1 MRKCGKFLLIAILAI
16 VLVAT
21 LAACNFGESSQSG
34 QQGGGVKPGGDP
46 VVEQAVPYDLELRA
60 LKGSSA
66 FAKAVASEFDI
77 SRDVEA
83 YIRLRQG
90 NALIPGEKITLSL
103 ENVVEEDRAKLG
115 GAFDGYITVEY
126 THQDKVLSGKFELH
140 LLADTA
146 DRVAVNID
154 IGDGARL
161 TGGDAKKTDVAG
173 VWSVSLPLNEQY
185 YYEDFV
191 GTYKLFAP
199 EGKALSHYT
208 YGNGQTFGTGGT
220 LTVTEGLTLTAVYS
234 SSYVKVK
241 FDLNANSAWWEGG
254 QVPADPEDADV
265 APNSTVPRP
274 ASQNYTANAYTLVGW
289 SLDPYG
295 GTLWNF
301 SSRLSAQTDARD
313 TITLYGVWTERS
325 AAVRFDLGGGTMV
338 STLPDSGLTD
348 YSTLTPAI
356 ADPSYNDSGLVR
368 ALTVRGVKFG
378 DKLDKYS
385 VTMALTKDGEE
396 VTFALV
402 DLPKLI
408 TKGEMYTCSGLFV
421 NEDRNEDWL
430 ANPVNAAN
438 VTVYTSWKLAGGDP
452 DKEYYLA
459 TYNYTLKADNTYA
472 ITARDREA
480 LVLYIPAA
488 HPDGKPVTEIAD
500 GAFSGM
506 SEVTKVD
513 FSDAV
518 NLTEIGSSAF
528 YACTALSEVVGDE
541 SLTKLAKVGSDAF
554 YGTAWMNG
562 KSSGEGDV
570 TIGNVLVRYMGEDTA
585 AIDLSG
591 TEYKYIAEYALS
603 GYKNVTTIALPST
616 IVRIDDNTLGIAS
629 LERVTAAAG
638 IEYIGR
644 KAFESSVMISGQSD
658 HIVIGNVFYLADN
671 AKAAADGGVV
681 TIPKD
686 VTVIAPGA
694 FAQCAAVKELKF
706 DGGEENITY
715 IGARAFNGS
724 GIEAADEDGFII
736 VNGILASYTGRAET
750 VVVPDEVRVV
760 APYAFGK
767 GVKNVVFRS
776 TSSLERIENNAFT
789 GASALETVA
798 AYKDSG
804 TFTAE
809 PYAFADGSGYDA
821 ATASVKVYLTTALYD
836 GMDTE
841 VGALAWLNANGRVE
855 ESVTEHVELNADVFV
870 HDYVASDEDG
880 TFDQYDFA
888 VAWGDTDIAEDLESA
903 VVPDGISVTRDGI
916 TVAEDYVITLDTVL
930 TGLRNAVIASGRPH
944 EASGTLELK
953 YGDNYTFELDYVIHA
968 AIDGSTLELDDTY
981 RRDGGRL
988 LMYNTQSAFNTLGSM
1003 TFGYKTLKV
1012 GGKTGPAG
1020 AADAGSVPLN
1030 SSAVSVIG
1038 YQPNVGEYSGD
1049 NALKIVYNYYGR
1061 EYTKTYDYVV
1071 RTPRVMGLQQVS
1083 AAVMPL
1089 GSSAADYNT
1098 DITFN
1103 VIYEDGRTVLR
1114 DLRSATVITV
1124 DGVNASALS
1133 TAEAGVHTAEIRYS
1147 ETGSIPKTGTIVYA
1161 VELVAID
1168 GLYTFSYNDADKTAT
1183 ITGVTSQRDFYV
1195 LPSVT
1200 VNPENDLTYQVVAI
1214 GDRAFAGSRLSKIY
1228 IPRGITVIGDGAFSG
1243 CANLT
1248 QVLGFEYNDDAAND
1262 SSLAFGDFRILSE
1275 QRVGEA
1281 SVAILGIEDYALSED
1296 VITIPHLGV
1305 YSGVISGFT
1314 EEVLGTFY
1322 DPDNTVV
1329 TADYTLNFTVD
1340 EAAVTAIADK
1350 LAGYDGIVRLP
1361 AVKAAEGDSLTVVD
1375 GFLAL
1380 YNALAI
1386 KGLDV
1391 ELFEDAPLGM
1401 DALYGR
1407 IEVEADAL
1415 AEVEYTA
1422 TGSVIFTGTLRANS
1436 GGIAYIPA
1444 TVTNGE
1450 SRVYTVTAIKT
1461 GTLGGVK
1468 DAEAIYLPSSVVA
1481 FEGGL
1486 DGVFG
1491 GVHSADI
1498 YMYTGSSLIR
1508 PHSSAAGTAKLPA
1521 GIEEIGNQA
1530 FMNCSL
1536 LDMDFYAALNLKTIG
1551 SEAFAGCTTLDK
1563 VCFGTG
1569 AQLTYI
1575 GYGAFMDSGVA
1586 EVDLGS
1592 TKVGE
1597 IEASAFDSCRSLGRL
1612 VLPAGTLKV
1621 IGARAFY
1628 GCTGLVDG
1636 TVKFVGS
1643 GSYITYIGE
1652 SAFYGCTFSPGIV
1665 RGHEAADCHEA
1676 DDAFYDKAGNA
1687 FEGI

>member
-90 NALIPGEKITLSL
+90 NALIRGEKITTLSL

-146 DRVAVNID
+146 DRVTVNID

-208 YGNGQTFGTGGT
+208 YGSGQTFGTGGT

-241 FDLNANSAWWEGG
+241 FDLNADPAWWEGG
-254 QVPADPEDADV
+254 QVPANPEDADV

-289 SLDPYG
+289 SLDQDG

-348 YSTLTPAI
+348 CSALTPAI

-438 VTVYTSWKLAGGDP
+438 VTVYTSWKLAGGDL
-452 DKEYYLA
+452 DDEYYLA

-480 LVLYIPAA
+480 LVLYIPAT

-513 FSDAV
+513 FSAAA

-528 YACTALSEVVGDE
+528 YACTALGEVVGDE

-562 KSSGEGDV
+562 KSSGTADI
-570 TIGNVLVRYMGEDTA
+570 TIGNVLVRYMGEDKEE
-585 AIDLSG
+585 IDLSD

-603 GYKNVTTIALPST
+603 GYKKVTTIALPST

-629 LERVTAAAG
+629 LEKVTAATG

-644 KAFESSVMISGQSD
+644 KAFESSVMISGQSG

-671 AKAAADGGVV
+671 AKAATDGGVV
-681 TIPKD
+681 TIPAG

-694 FAQCAAVKELKF
+694 FAQCTAVKELAF
-706 DGGEENITY
+706 EGGEDKIAHV
-715 IGARAFNGS
+715 GARAFNGS

-736 VNGILASYTGRAET
+736 VNGILARYTGRAET
-750 VVVPDEVRVV
+750 VVVPDEVTTVGS
-760 APYAFGK
+760 YAFGR
-767 GVKNVVFRS
+767 GVKNIVFRS
-776 TSSLERIENNAFT
+776 NSQLSAIEDNAFT
-789 GASALETVA
+789 NAADLEKIAIYKTGATVEGLGI
-798 AYKDSG
+798 SG
-804 TFTAE
+804 F
-809 PYAFADGSGYDA
+809 AFANANGSAAANDA
-821 ATASVKVYLTTALYD
+821 FVLILEGAAADSVAETAN
-836 GMDTE
+836 
-841 VGALAWLNANGRVE
+841 GAVAWLNGKGRVQKAGTSDAMINTAVFATEYVAPAGDTFGAVYLAQQWGVTDADVTAGKAVVANGF
-855 ESVTEHVELNADVFV
+855 T
-870 HDYVASDEDG
+870 
-880 TFDQYDFA
+880 
-888 VAWGDTDIAEDLESA
+888 
-903 VVPDGISVTRDGI
+903 VTRDGI
-916 TVAEDYVITLDTVL
+916 TFAEDYIIDRETVEKGLGAATLNGSVASAT
-930 TGLRNAVIASGRPH
+930 IALSYGGTSYNLQIKVYPAINSLDLDNTYPKRDDGKLQMYRSQSTFNMSGNMTYKL
-944 EASGTLELK
+944 AK
-953 YGDNYTFELDYVIHA
+953 YTI
-968 AIDGSTLELDDTY
+968 
-981 RRDGGRL
+981 
-988 LMYNTQSAFNTLGSM
+988 
-1003 TFGYKTLKV
+1003 
-1012 GGKTGPAG
+1012 GGKDFAG
-1020 AADAGSVPLN
+1020 EETGSVQLAN
-1030 SSAVSVIG
+1030 TAVTVTG
-1038 YQPNVGEYSGD
+1038 YSNNVGVYVGED
-1049 NALKIVYNYYGR
+1049 ALKIAYNYHGKV
-1061 EYTKTYDYVV
+1061 YTASFPYVV
-1071 RTPRVMGLQQVS
+1071 SNAKATEVVPAYTEVVVIPLGAS
-1083 AAVMPL
+1083 AA
-1089 GSSAADYNT
+1089 GYYT
-1098 DITFN
+1098 DIKMN
-1103 VIYEDGRTVLR
+1103 VKYQDGG
-1114 DLRSATVITV
+1114 SKGITMANV
-1124 DGVNASALS
+1124 TILSVTGPDGVKVEYPTSLPTSAVGDYTVEVQFRESGS
-1133 TAEAGVHTAEIRYS
+1133 TPV
-1147 ETGSIPKTGTIVYA
+1147 TGT
-1161 VELVAID
+1161 VEYKVALTHIE
-1168 GLYTFSYNDADKTAT
+1168 GIYTFAVNADGSGAT

-1195 LPSVT
+1195 LPEEAVIGEKTYPVT
-1200 VNPENDLTYQVVAI
+1200 AI
-1214 GDRAFAGSRLSKIY
+1214 GNGAFAGNRL
-1228 IPRGITVIGDGAFSG
+1228 ITAYLPTSVKTIGDNAFDG
-1243 CANLT
+1243 CVNLT
-1248 QVLGFEYNDDAAND
+1248 SVTQRG
-1262 SSLAFGDFRILSE
+1262 SSDEAVFP
-1275 QRVGEA
+1275 A
-1281 SVAILGIEDYALSED
+1281 SVTSIGNY
-1296 VITIPHLGV
+1296 
-1305 YSGVISGFT
+1305 
-1314 EEVLGTFY
+1314 
-1322 DPDNTVV
+1322 
-1329 TADYTLNFTVD
+1329 
-1340 EAAVTAIADK
+1340 
-1350 LAGYDGIVRLP
+1350 
-1361 AVKAAEGDSLTVVD
+1361 
-1375 GFLAL
+1375 
-1380 YNALAI
+1380 
-1386 KGLDV
+1386 
-1391 ELFEDAPLGM
+1391 
-1401 DALYGR
+1401 
-1407 IEVEADAL
+1407 
-1415 AEVEYTA
+1415 
-1422 TGSVIFTGTLRANS
+1422 
-1436 GGIAYIPA
+1436 
-1444 TVTNGE
+1444 
-1450 SRVYTVTAIKT
+1450 
-1461 GTLGGVK
+1461 
-1468 DAEAIYLPSSVVA
+1468 A
-1481 FEGGL
+1481 FEGCGKL
-1486 DGVFG
+1486 NVTFG
-1491 GVHSADI
+1491 E
-1498 YMYTGSSLIR
+1498 
-1508 PHSSAAGTAKLPA
+1508 AK
-1521 GIEEIGNQA
+1521 
-1530 FMNCSL
+1530 
-1536 LDMDFYAALNLKTIG
+1536 ALTTIG
-1551 SEAFAGCTTLDK
+1551 DN
-1563 VCFGTG
+1563 
-1569 AQLTYI
+1569 
-1575 GYGAFMDSGVA
+1575 
-1586 EVDLGS
+1586 
-1592 TKVGE
+1592 
-1597 IEASAFDSCRSLGRL
+1597 
-1612 VLPAGTLKV
+1612 
-1621 IGARAFY
+1621 AFY
-1628 GCTGLVDG
+1628 GCTSLQYVEFE
-1636 TVKFVGS
+1636 TGS
-1643 GSYITYIGE
+1643 ALSYIGKEAFMESGVSVVDLAGTQVTEIGYSAFE
-1652 SAFYGCTFSPGIV
+1652 GCASLGKLTLPETIEIININAFYGCTNLRDVFVSDNANITFIGGGAFYNCKFDPSVIKE
-1665 RGHEAADCHEA
+1665 HAAADA
-1676 DDAFYDKAGNA
+1676 DDPDAFLNCKP
-1687 FEGI
+1687 

>member
-90 NALIPGEKITLSL
+90 NALIRGEKITLSL

-199 EGKALSHYT
+199 EGKALSQYT
-208 YGNGQTFGTGGT
+208 YGSGQTFGTGGT

-234 SSYVKVK
+234 SSYVKVQ

-289 SLDPYG
+289 SLDRDG

-301 SSRLSAQTDARD
+301 SSRLSAQTDARG

-338 STLPDSGLTD
+338 STLPDSGLKD

-378 DKLDKYS
+378 DRLNQYRI
-385 VTMALTKDGEE
+385 TMALTKDGEE
-396 VTFALV
+396 VTFALE

-408 TKGEMYTCSGLFV
+408 TKGEMYSCDGLYA
-421 NEDRNEDWL
+421 NEERTENWL

-438 VTVYTSWKLAGGDP
+438 MTVYTSWQLVGGDP
-452 DKEYYLA
+452 DANYYLT

-480 LVLYIPAA
+480 LVLYIPAEI
-488 HPDGKPVTEIAD
+488 DGIPVTEIAD

-541 SLTKLAKVGSDAF
+541 NLTKLAKVGSDAF

-585 AIDLSG
+585 TIDLSG
-591 TEYKYIAEYALS
+591 TQYKYIAEYALS
-603 GYKNVTTIALPST
+603 GYKNVTTIVLPNT

-629 LERVTAAAG
+629 LEKVTAATG

-681 TIPKD
+681 TIPAG

-694 FAQCAAVKELKF
+694 FAQCTAVKELAF
-706 DGGEENITY
+706 AGGEENITY

-736 VNGILASYTGRAET
+736 VNGILARYTGSAET
-750 VVVPDEVRVV
+750 VVVPDEVTTVGS
-760 APYAFGK
+760 YAFGR
-767 GVKNVVFRS
+767 GVKNIVFRS
-776 TSSLERIENNAFT
+776 NSQLSAIEDNAFT
-789 GASALETVA
+789 NAADLEKIAV
-798 AYKDSG
+798 YKTDATLEGLGISG
-804 TFTAE
+804 L
-809 PYAFADGSGYDA
+809 AFANANGSA
-821 ATASVKVYLTTALYD
+821 AANDTFVLILEGAAADSVAETAN
-836 GMDTE
+836 
-841 VGALAWLNANGRVE
+841 GAVAWLNDEGRVQKAGTSDAMINTAVFATEYVAPEGDEFGAIYLAQQWGVTGDDVTAGKTVVANGF
-855 ESVTEHVELNADVFV
+855 T
-870 HDYVASDEDG
+870 
-880 TFDQYDFA
+880 
-888 VAWGDTDIAEDLESA
+888 
-903 VVPDGISVTRDGI
+903 VTRDGI
-916 TVAEDYVITLDTVL
+916 KFEEDYVIDKETVEK
-930 TGLRNAVIASGRPH
+930 GL
-944 EASGTLELK
+944 
-953 YGDNYTFELDYVIHA
+953 
-968 AIDGSTLELDDTY
+968 
-981 RRDGGRL
+981 
-988 LMYNTQSAFNTLGSM
+988 
-1003 TFGYKTLKV
+1003 
-1012 GGKTGPAG
+1012 G
-1020 AADAGSVPLN
+1020 AATLNGSVASATIALSYGGTSYNLQIKVYPAIN
-1030 SSAVSVIG
+1030 SFALDGTYPKCEDGETLQMYRSQSTFNMSGNMTYTLAGYTIGERTFDGANDGKVALADPAVTVTG
-1038 YQPNVGEYSGD
+1038 YSNNVGEYVGED
-1049 NALKIVYNYYGR
+1049 ALKIAYNYHGTV
-1061 EYTKTYDYVV
+1061 YTASFDYVV
-1071 RTPRVMGLQQVS
+1071 SNAKATEVVPAYPEVVVIPLGAS
-1083 AAVMPL
+1083 AA
-1089 GSSAADYNT
+1089 SYYT
-1098 DITFN
+1098 DIKMN
-1103 VIYEDGRTVLR
+1103 VNYQ
-1114 DLRSATVITV
+1114 
-1124 DGVNASALS
+1124 DGVSKGITMANVTILSVTGPDGVEVEYPTSLPTSAVGDYTVKVQFSESGS
-1133 TAEAGVHTAEIRYS
+1133 TPV
-1147 ETGSIPKTGTIVYA
+1147 TGEVQYKVDRIP
-1161 VELVAID
+1161 ID

-1183 ITGVTSQRDFYV
+1183 ITGVASQRDFYV

-1214 GDRAFAGSRLSKIY
+1214 GDRAFAGNRL
-1228 IPRGITVIGDGAFSG
+1228 ITAYLPTSVTTIGDNAFDG
-1243 CANLT
+1243 CVNLT
-1248 QVLGFEYNDDAAND
+1248 SVTQVGSSDDAVFPA
-1262 SSLAFGDFRILSE
+1262 SVTSIGKFAFEGCGKLNMTF
-1275 QRVGEA
+1275 GEA
-1281 SVAILGIEDYALSED
+1281 KALT
-1296 VITIPHLGV
+1296 TIGDNAFE
-1305 YSGVISGFT
+1305 GCIS
-1314 EEVLGTFY
+1314 LQH
-1322 DPDNTVV
+1322 
-1329 TADYTLNFTVD
+1329 
-1340 EAAVTAIADK
+1340 
-1350 LAGYDGIVRLP
+1350 
-1361 AVKAAEGDSLTVVD
+1361 
-1375 GFLAL
+1375 
-1380 YNALAI
+1380 
-1386 KGLDV
+1386 V
-1391 ELFEDAPLGM
+1391 EF
-1401 DALYGR
+1401 
-1407 IEVEADAL
+1407 
-1415 AEVEYTA
+1415 A
-1422 TGSVIFTGTLRANS
+1422 TGSALYYIGKEAFMES
-1436 GGIAYIPA
+1436 G
-1444 TVTNGE
+1444 V
-1450 SRVYTVTAIKT
+1450 
-1461 GTLGGVK
+1461 
-1468 DAEAIYLPSSVVA
+1468 SVVDLAGTQVTEIGFSA
-1481 FEGGL
+1481 FEGC
-1486 DGVFG
+1486 
-1491 GVHSADI
+1491 A
-1498 YMYTGSSLIR
+1498 SL
-1508 PHSSAAGTAKLPA
+1508 AKLTLPET
-1521 GIEEIGNQA
+1521 IEIINI
-1530 FMNCSL
+1530 N
-1536 LDMDFYAALNLKTIG
+1536 
-1551 SEAFAGCTTLDK
+1551 
-1563 VCFGTG
+1563 
-1569 AQLTYI
+1569 
-1575 GYGAFMDSGVA
+1575 
-1586 EVDLGS
+1586 
-1592 TKVGE
+1592 
-1597 IEASAFDSCRSLGRL
+1597 
-1612 VLPAGTLKV
+1612 
-1621 IGARAFY
+1621 AFY
-1628 GCTGLVDG
+1628 GCTNLSAVSVNG
-1636 TVKFVGS
+1636 TANN
-1643 GSYITYIGE
+1643 ITFIG
-1652 SAFYGCTFSPGIV
+1652 
-1665 RGHEAADCHEA
+1665 
-1676 DDAFYDKAGNA
+1676 GNA
-1687 FEGI
+1687 FYNCKFDPSVITDHAADGAIIESDAFLNCKP

>member
-34 QQGGGVKPGGDP
+34 QQGGGVNPGGDP

-83 YIRLRQG
+83 YIRLKQG
-90 NALIPGEKITLSL
+90 NALIRGEKITLSL
-103 ENVVEEDRAKLG
+103 ENVVDEDRAKLG

-208 YGNGQTFGTGGT
+208 YGSGQTFGTGGT

-241 FDLNANSAWWEGG
+241 FDLNADSAWWAGG
-254 QVPADPEDADV
+254 QVPADPETAQV

-289 SLDPYG
+289 SLDPNG

-301 SSRLSAQTDARD
+301 SSRLSAQTDERD

-348 YSTLTPAI
+348 CSTLTPAI

-452 DKEYYLA
+452 DAEYYLT

-472 ITARDREA
+472 ITAQDREA

-513 FSDAV
+513 FSAAV

-528 YACTALSEVVGDE
+528 YACTALGEVVGDE
-541 SLTKLAKVGSDAF
+541 NLTKLAKVGSDAF

-570 TIGNVLVRYMGEDTA
+570 TIGNVLVRYMGEDTKE
-585 AIDLSG
+585 IDLSG

-603 GYKNVTTIALPST
+603 GYKNVTTIALPDT

-629 LERVTAAAG
+629 LEKVTAATG

-644 KAFESSVMISGQSD
+644 KAFESSVMISGQNG

-671 AKAAADGGVV
+671 AKAAEADGVV
-681 TIPKD
+681 TIPAN

-706 DGGEENITY
+706 EDGEGEIAY
-715 IGARAFNGS
+715 VGARAFNGS

-736 VNGILASYTGRAET
+736 VNGILARYTGSAET
-750 VVVPDEVRVV
+750 VVVPDEVTTVGS
-760 APYAFGK
+760 YAFGR
-767 GVKNVVFRS
+767 GVKNIVFRS
-776 TSSLERIENNAFT
+776 NSQLSAIEDNAFT
-789 GASALETVA
+789 NAADLEKIAIYKTGATVGSL
-798 AYKDSG
+798 DISG
-804 TFTAE
+804 F
-809 PYAFADGSGYDA
+809 AFANANGSAAANDA
-821 ATASVKVYLTTALYD
+821 FVLILEDTAFGDVATN
-836 GMDTE
+836 
-841 VGALAWLNANGRVE
+841 GAVAWLNDKGRVQQAGESEVSINTAVFTTEYVAPAGDEFDAVYLAQQWGVTDADVTAVVANGF
-855 ESVTEHVELNADVFV
+855 T
-870 HDYVASDEDG
+870 
-880 TFDQYDFA
+880 
-888 VAWGDTDIAEDLESA
+888 
-903 VVPDGISVTRDGI
+903 VTRNDI
-916 TVAEDYVITLDTVL
+916 TFAEDYVIAMTTVE
-930 TGLRNAVIASGRPH
+930 TGLNAATIDGGVASATIALS
-944 EASGTLELK
+944 
-953 YGDNYTFELDYVIHA
+953 YGDTSYNLPIKVYP
-968 AIDGSTLELDDTY
+968 AINSFALDDTY
-981 RRDGGRL
+981 PKREDGKLQMYRSQSTFNMSGNLTYTRAGYTIGGR
-988 LMYNTQSAFNTLGSM
+988 
-1003 TFGYKTLKV
+1003 TFD
-1012 GGKTGPAG
+1012 G
-1020 AADAGSVPLN
+1020 ADNGSVNLAN
-1030 SSAVSVIG
+1030 EAVTVTG
-1038 YQPNVGEYSGD
+1038 YRNNVGEHVGED
-1049 NALKIVYNYYGR
+1049 ALKIAYNYYGTV
-1061 EYTKTYDYVV
+1061 YTASFDYVV
-1071 RTPRVMGLQQVS
+1071 SNAKATEVVPAYTEVVVIPLGAS
-1083 AAVMPL
+1083 AA
-1089 GSSAADYNT
+1089 GYYAD
-1098 DITFN
+1098 IKMN
-1103 VIYEDGRTVLR
+1103 VKYQ
-1114 DLRSATVITV
+1114 
-1124 DGVNASALS
+1124 DGVSKGITMANVTILSVKGPGPDGVEVEYPTSLPTSAPGDYTVKVQFRESGS
-1133 TAEAGVHTAEIRYS
+1133 TPV
-1147 ETGSIPKTGTIVYA
+1147 TGEVQYKVARIP
-1161 VELVAID
+1161 ID

-1200 VNPENDLTYQVVAI
+1200 VNPENDDITYQVVAI
-1214 GDRAFAGSRLSKIY
+1214 GNGAFAGNRL
-1228 IPRGITVIGDGAFSG
+1228 ITAYLPTS
-1243 CANLT
+1243 
-1248 QVLGFEYNDDAAND
+1248 
-1262 SSLAFGDFRILSE
+1262 
-1275 QRVGEA
+1275 
-1281 SVAILGIEDYALSED
+1281 
-1296 VITIPHLGV
+1296 VITIG
-1305 YSGVISGFT
+1305 
-1314 EEVLGTFY
+1314 
-1322 DPDNTVV
+1322 DNAFDGCVNLTSV
-1329 TADYTLNFTVD
+1329 TQVGSSD
-1340 EAAVTAIADK
+1340 EAVFPASVTSIGK
-1350 LAGYDGIVRLP
+1350 
-1361 AVKAAEGDSLTVVD
+1361 
-1375 GFLAL
+1375 F
-1380 YNALAI
+1380 
-1386 KGLDV
+1386 
-1391 ELFEDAPLGM
+1391 
-1401 DALYGR
+1401 
-1407 IEVEADAL
+1407 
-1415 AEVEYTA
+1415 
-1422 TGSVIFTGTLRANS
+1422 
-1436 GGIAYIPA
+1436 
-1444 TVTNGE
+1444 
-1450 SRVYTVTAIKT
+1450 
-1461 GTLGGVK
+1461 
-1468 DAEAIYLPSSVVA
+1468 A
-1481 FEGGL
+1481 FEGCGKL
-1486 DGVFG
+1486 NMTFG
-1491 GVHSADI
+1491 
-1498 YMYTGSSLIR
+1498 
-1508 PHSSAAGTAKLPA
+1508 AAK
-1521 GIEEIGNQA
+1521 
-1530 FMNCSL
+1530 
-1536 LDMDFYAALNLKTIG
+1536 ALTTIG
-1551 SEAFAGCTTLDK
+1551 DN
-1563 VCFGTG
+1563 
-1569 AQLTYI
+1569 
-1575 GYGAFMDSGVA
+1575 
-1586 EVDLGS
+1586 
-1592 TKVGE
+1592 
-1597 IEASAFDSCRSLGRL
+1597 
-1612 VLPAGTLKV
+1612 
-1621 IGARAFY
+1621 AFY
-1628 GCTGLVDG
+1628 GCTSLQQV
-1636 TVKFVGS
+1636 VFAQGS
-1643 GSYITYIGE
+1643 ALSYIGKEAFMESGVSVVDLAGTKVTEIGYSAFE
-1652 SAFYGCTFSPGIV
+1652 GCMSLVELALPETIEEININAFYGCTSLSDVFVSGTANNITFIGSHAFYNCKFNPSVIED
-1665 RGHEAADCHEA
+1665 RAAAEGA
-1676 DDAFYDKAGNA
+1676 TIESDAFLNCKA
-1687 FEGI
+1687 

>member
-90 NALIPGEKITLSL
+90 NALIRGEKITLTVN
-103 ENVVEEDRAKLG
+103 NVIEEDRAKLG

-208 YGNGQTFGTGGT
+208 YGSGQTFGTGGS

-241 FDLNANSAWWEGG
+241 FNLNADPAWWEGG

-289 SLDPYG
+289 SLDSNG

-301 SSRLSAQTDARD
+301 SSRLSAQTDERD

-325 AAVRFDLGGGTMV
+325 AAVRFDLGGGAMV

-348 YSTLTPAI
+348 CSTLTPAI

-396 VTFALV
+396 VTFALA

-438 VTVYTSWKLAGGDP
+438 VTVYTSWQLAGGDP
-452 DKEYYLA
+452 DDEYYLA

-480 LVLYIPAA
+480 LVLYIPAEI
-488 HPDGKPVTEIAD
+488 DGIPVTEIAD
-500 GAFSGM
+500 GAFSGL

-541 SLTKLAKVGSDAF
+541 NLTKLAKVGSDAF

-585 AIDLSG
+585 TIDLSG
-591 TEYKYIAEYALS
+591 TKYKYIAEYALS
-603 GYKNVTTIALPST
+603 GYKNVTTIMLPST

-629 LERVTAAAG
+629 LKEVKTVETAAAN

-644 KAFESSVMISGQSD
+644 KAFESSVMISGQSG

-671 AKAAADGGVV
+671 ATAAANGGVV
-681 TIPKD
+681 TISEG

-706 DGGEENITY
+706 EGVEENITY

-760 APYAFGK
+760 APYAFGR
-767 GVKNVVFRS
+767 GVKNIVFRS
-776 TSSLERIENNAFT
+776 NSQLIAIEDNAFT
-789 GASALETVA
+789 NAADLEKIAIYKTGATVGSL
-798 AYKDSG
+798 DISG
-804 TFTAE
+804 F
-809 PYAFADGSGYDA
+809 AFANANGSAAANDA
-821 ATASVKVYLTTALYD
+821 FVLILEDTAFGDVATN
-836 GMDTE
+836 
-841 VGALAWLNANGRVE
+841 GAVAWLNDKGRVQQAGESEVSINTAVFTTEYVAPAGDEFDAVYLAQQWGVTDADVTAVVANGF
-855 ESVTEHVELNADVFV
+855 T
-870 HDYVASDEDG
+870 
-880 TFDQYDFA
+880 
-888 VAWGDTDIAEDLESA
+888 
-903 VVPDGISVTRDGI
+903 VTRNDI
-916 TVAEDYVITLDTVL
+916 TFAEDYVIAMTTVE
-930 TGLRNAVIASGRPH
+930 TGLNAATIDGGVASATIALS
-944 EASGTLELK
+944 
-953 YGDNYTFELDYVIHA
+953 YGDTSYNLPIKVYP
-968 AIDGSTLELDDTY
+968 AINSFALDDTY
-981 RRDGGRL
+981 PKREDGKLQMYRSQSTFNMSGNLTYTRAGYTIGGR
-988 LMYNTQSAFNTLGSM
+988 
-1003 TFGYKTLKV
+1003 TFD
-1012 GGKTGPAG
+1012 G
-1020 AADAGSVPLN
+1020 ADNGSVNLAN
-1030 SSAVSVIG
+1030 EAVTVTG
-1038 YQPNVGEYSGD
+1038 YRNNVGEHVGED
-1049 NALKIVYNYYGR
+1049 ALKIAYNYYGTV
-1061 EYTKTYDYVV
+1061 YTASFDYVV
-1071 RTPRVMGLQQVS
+1071 SNAKATEVVPAYTEVVVIPLGAS
-1083 AAVMPL
+1083 AA
-1089 GSSAADYNT
+1089 GYYT
-1098 DITFN
+1098 DIKMKVNYQDGGSKGITMAN
-1103 VIYEDGRTVLR
+1103 VTIVSVTGP
-1114 DLRSATVITV
+1114 
-1124 DGVNASALS
+1124 DGVEVEYPTSLPTSAEGEYIVKVQFRESGS
-1133 TAEAGVHTAEIRYS
+1133 TPV
-1147 ETGSIPKTGTIVYA
+1147 TGTVKYQVDRIP
-1161 VELVAID
+1161 ID

-1183 ITGVTSQRDFYV
+1183 ITGVASQRDFYV

-1214 GDRAFAGSRLSKIY
+1214 GDRAFAGNRL
-1228 IPRGITVIGDGAFSG
+1228 ITAYLPTSVTTIGDNAFDG
-1243 CANLT
+1243 CVNLT
-1248 QVLGFEYNDDAAND
+1248 SVTQVGSSDDAV
-1262 SSLAFGDFRILSE
+1262 FP
-1275 QRVGEA
+1275 A
-1281 SVAILGIEDYALSED
+1281 SVTSIGK
-1296 VITIPHLGV
+1296 
-1305 YSGVISGFT
+1305 F
-1314 EEVLGTFY
+1314 
-1322 DPDNTVV
+1322 
-1329 TADYTLNFTVD
+1329 
-1340 EAAVTAIADK
+1340 
-1350 LAGYDGIVRLP
+1350 
-1361 AVKAAEGDSLTVVD
+1361 
-1375 GFLAL
+1375 
-1380 YNALAI
+1380 
-1386 KGLDV
+1386 
-1391 ELFEDAPLGM
+1391 
-1401 DALYGR
+1401 
-1407 IEVEADAL
+1407 
-1415 AEVEYTA
+1415 
-1422 TGSVIFTGTLRANS
+1422 
-1436 GGIAYIPA
+1436 
-1444 TVTNGE
+1444 
-1450 SRVYTVTAIKT
+1450 
-1461 GTLGGVK
+1461 
-1468 DAEAIYLPSSVVA
+1468 A
-1481 FEGGL
+1481 FEGCGKL
-1486 DGVFG
+1486 NMTFG
-1491 GVHSADI
+1491 E
-1498 YMYTGSSLIR
+1498 
-1508 PHSSAAGTAKLPA
+1508 AK
-1521 GIEEIGNQA
+1521 
-1530 FMNCSL
+1530 
-1536 LDMDFYAALNLKTIG
+1536 ALTTIG
-1551 SEAFAGCTTLDK
+1551 DN
-1563 VCFGTG
+1563 
-1569 AQLTYI
+1569 
-1575 GYGAFMDSGVA
+1575 
-1586 EVDLGS
+1586 
-1592 TKVGE
+1592 
-1597 IEASAFDSCRSLGRL
+1597 
-1612 VLPAGTLKV
+1612 
-1621 IGARAFY
+1621 AFY
-1628 GCTGLVDG
+1628 GCTSLQQV
-1636 TVKFVGS
+1636 VFEQGS
-1643 GSYITYIGE
+1643 ALGYIGKE
-1652 SAFYGCTFSPGIV
+1652 AFMKSGVSVVDLAGTKVTEIGYSAFEGCASLAELTLPETIEEINVNAFYGCTNLSAVSVNGTANNITFIGSHAFYNCKFNPSVIED
-1665 RGHEAADCHEA
+1665 RAAAEGA
-1676 DDAFYDKAGNA
+1676 TIESDAFLNCKA
-1687 FEGI
+1687 

>member
-83 YIRLRQG
+83 YIRLKQG
-90 NALIPGEKITLSL
+90 NALIRGEKITLTVN
-103 ENVVEEDRAKLG
+103 NVIEEDRAKLG

-208 YGNGQTFGTGGT
+208 YGSGQTFGTGGT

-241 FDLNANSAWWEGG
+241 FDLNADPAWWEGG
-254 QVPADPEDADV
+254 QVPAAPEDADV

-289 SLDPYG
+289 SLDPDG

-396 VTFALV
+396 VTFALE

-452 DKEYYLA
+452 DDDYYLT

-472 ITARDREA
+472 ITARDRAA

-500 GAFSGM
+500 GAFSGL

-528 YACTALSEVVGDE
+528 YACTALGEVVGDE
-541 SLTKLAKVGSDAF
+541 NLTKLAKVGSDAF

-570 TIGNVLVRYMGEDTA
+570 TIGNVLVRYMGEDTEK
-585 AIDLSG
+585 IDLSG

-603 GYKNVTTIALPST
+603 GYKNVTTIALPNT

-629 LERVTAAAG
+629 LKIVETEAAD

-644 KAFESSVMISGQSD
+644 KAFESSVMISGQNG

-671 AKAAADGGVV
+671 AKAAEADGVV
-681 TIPKD
+681 TIPAG

-694 FAQCAAVKELKF
+694 FAQCTAAKELKF
-706 DGGEENITY
+706 AGGEDKITY
-715 IGARAFNGS
+715 VGARAFNGS

-760 APYAFGK
+760 APYAFGR
-767 GVKNVVFRS
+767 GVKNIVFRS
-776 TSSLERIENNAFT
+776 NSQLIAIEDNAFT
-789 GASALETVA
+789 NAADLEKIAIYKTGATVGSL
-798 AYKDSG
+798 DISG
-804 TFTAE
+804 F
-809 PYAFADGSGYDA
+809 AFANANGSAAANDA
-821 ATASVKVYLTTALYD
+821 FVLILEDTAFGDVATN
-836 GMDTE
+836 
-841 VGALAWLNANGRVE
+841 GAVAWLNDKGRVQQAGESEVSINTAVFTTEYVAPAGDEFDAVYLAQQWGVTDADVTAVVANGF
-855 ESVTEHVELNADVFV
+855 T
-870 HDYVASDEDG
+870 
-880 TFDQYDFA
+880 
-888 VAWGDTDIAEDLESA
+888 
-903 VVPDGISVTRDGI
+903 VTRNDI
-916 TVAEDYVITLDTVL
+916 TFAEDYVIAMTTVE
-930 TGLRNAVIASGRPH
+930 TGLNAATIDGGVASATIALS
-944 EASGTLELK
+944 
-953 YGDNYTFELDYVIHA
+953 YGDTSYNLPIKVYP
-968 AIDGSTLELDDTY
+968 AINSFALDDTY
-981 RRDGGRL
+981 PKREDGKLQMYRSQSTFNMSGNLTYTRAGYTIGGR
-988 LMYNTQSAFNTLGSM
+988 
-1003 TFGYKTLKV
+1003 TFD
-1012 GGKTGPAG
+1012 G
-1020 AADAGSVPLN
+1020 ADNGSVNLAN
-1030 SSAVSVIG
+1030 EAVTVTG
-1038 YQPNVGEYSGD
+1038 YRNNVGEHVGED
-1049 NALKIVYNYYGR
+1049 ALKIAYNYYGTV
-1061 EYTKTYDYVV
+1061 YTASFDYVV
-1071 RTPRVMGLQQVS
+1071 SNAKATEVVPAYTEVVVIPLGAS
-1083 AAVMPL
+1083 AA
-1089 GSSAADYNT
+1089 GYYT
-1098 DITFN
+1098 DIKMKVNYQDGGSKGITMAN
-1103 VIYEDGRTVLR
+1103 VTIVSVTGP
-1114 DLRSATVITV
+1114 
-1124 DGVNASALS
+1124 DGVEVEYPTSLPTSAVGDYTVEVQFRESGS
-1133 TAEAGVHTAEIRYS
+1133 TPV
-1147 ETGSIPKTGTIVYA
+1147 TGTVKYQVDRIP
-1161 VELVAID
+1161 ID

-1183 ITGVTSQRDFYV
+1183 ITGVASQRDFYV

-1214 GDRAFAGSRLSKIY
+1214 GDRAFAGNRL
-1228 IPRGITVIGDGAFSG
+1228 ITAYLPTSVTTIGDNAFDG
-1243 CANLT
+1243 CVNLT
-1248 QVLGFEYNDDAAND
+1248 SVTQVGSSDDAVFPA
-1262 SSLAFGDFRILSE
+1262 SVTSIGKFAFEGCGKLNMTF
-1275 QRVGEA
+1275 GEA
-1281 SVAILGIEDYALSED
+1281 KALT
-1296 VITIPHLGV
+1296 TIGDNAFE
-1305 YSGVISGFT
+1305 GCIS
-1314 EEVLGTFY
+1314 LQH
-1322 DPDNTVV
+1322 
-1329 TADYTLNFTVD
+1329 
-1340 EAAVTAIADK
+1340 
-1350 LAGYDGIVRLP
+1350 
-1361 AVKAAEGDSLTVVD
+1361 
-1375 GFLAL
+1375 
-1380 YNALAI
+1380 
-1386 KGLDV
+1386 V
-1391 ELFEDAPLGM
+1391 EF
-1401 DALYGR
+1401 
-1407 IEVEADAL
+1407 
-1415 AEVEYTA
+1415 A
-1422 TGSVIFTGTLRANS
+1422 TGSALYYIGKEAFMES
-1436 GGIAYIPA
+1436 G
-1444 TVTNGE
+1444 V
-1450 SRVYTVTAIKT
+1450 
-1461 GTLGGVK
+1461 
-1468 DAEAIYLPSSVVA
+1468 SVVDLAGTQVTEIGFSA
-1481 FEGGL
+1481 FEGC
-1486 DGVFG
+1486 
-1491 GVHSADI
+1491 A
-1498 YMYTGSSLIR
+1498 SL
-1508 PHSSAAGTAKLPA
+1508 AKLTLPET
-1521 GIEEIGNQA
+1521 IEIINI
-1530 FMNCSL
+1530 N
-1536 LDMDFYAALNLKTIG
+1536 
-1551 SEAFAGCTTLDK
+1551 
-1563 VCFGTG
+1563 
-1569 AQLTYI
+1569 
-1575 GYGAFMDSGVA
+1575 
-1586 EVDLGS
+1586 
-1592 TKVGE
+1592 
-1597 IEASAFDSCRSLGRL
+1597 
-1612 VLPAGTLKV
+1612 
-1621 IGARAFY
+1621 AFY
-1628 GCTGLVDG
+1628 GCTNLSAVSVNG
-1636 TVKFVGS
+1636 TANNITFIGS
-1643 GSYITYIGE
+1643 H
-1652 SAFYGCTFSPGIV
+1652 AFYNCKFNPSVIED
-1665 RGHEAADCHEA
+1665 RAAAEGA
-1676 DDAFYDKAGNA
+1676 TIESDAFLNCKA
-1687 FEGI
+1687 

>member
-66 FAKAVASEFDI
+66 FAKAVASEFDV

-83 YIRLRQG
+83 YIRLKQG
-90 NALIPGEKITLSL
+90 NALIRGEKITLSL

-208 YGNGQTFGTGGT
+208 YGSGQTFGTGGT

-234 SSYVKVK
+234 SSYVKVQ
-241 FDLNANSAWWEGG
+241 FDLNADPAWWEGG
-254 QVPADPEDADV
+254 QVPANPEDADV

-289 SLDPYG
+289 SLDRNG

-301 SSRLSAQTDARD
+301 SSRLSAQTDARG

-325 AAVRFDLGGGTMV
+325 AAVRFDLGGGAMV

-348 YSTLTPAI
+348 CSTLTPAI

-396 VTFALV
+396 VTFALL

-408 TKGEMYTCSGLFV
+408 TKGEMYTCSGLFA

-452 DKEYYLA
+452 DDDYYLT

-472 ITARDREA
+472 ITARDRAA

-500 GAFSGM
+500 GAFSGL

-528 YACTALSEVVGDE
+528 YACTALGEVVGDE

-570 TIGNVLVRYMGEDTA
+570 TIGNVLVRYMGEDTEK
-585 AIDLSG
+585 IDLSG

-603 GYKNVTTIALPST
+603 GYKNVKTIVLPST

-629 LERVTAAAG
+629 LEKVETAAAG

-644 KAFESSVMISGQSD
+644 KAFESSVMISGQSG

-681 TIPKD
+681 TIPAG

-694 FAQCAAVKELKF
+694 FAQCTAAKELKF
-706 DGGEENITY
+706 EGGEKNITY

-736 VNGILASYTGRAET
+736 VNGILARYTGSAET
-750 VVVPDEVRVV
+750 VVVPDEVTTVGS
-760 APYAFGK
+760 YAFGR
-767 GVKNVVFRS
+767 GVKNIVFRS
-776 TSSLERIENNAFT
+776 NSQLSAIEDNAFT
-789 GASALETVA
+789 NAADLEKIAIYKTGATVGSL
-798 AYKDSG
+798 DISG
-804 TFTAE
+804 F
-809 PYAFADGSGYDA
+809 AFANANGSAAANDA
-821 ATASVKVYLTTALYD
+821 FVLILEDTAFGDVATN
-836 GMDTE
+836 
-841 VGALAWLNANGRVE
+841 GAVAWLNDKGRVQQAGESEVSINTAVFTTEYVAPAGDEFDAVYLAQQWGVTDADVTAVVANGF
-855 ESVTEHVELNADVFV
+855 T
-870 HDYVASDEDG
+870 
-880 TFDQYDFA
+880 
-888 VAWGDTDIAEDLESA
+888 
-903 VVPDGISVTRDGI
+903 VTRNDI
-916 TVAEDYVITLDTVL
+916 TFAEDYVIAMTTVE
-930 TGLRNAVIASGRPH
+930 TGLNAATIDGGVASATIALS
-944 EASGTLELK
+944 
-953 YGDNYTFELDYVIHA
+953 YGDTSYNLPIKVYP
-968 AIDGSTLELDDTY
+968 AINSFALDDTY
-981 RRDGGRL
+981 PKREDGKLQMYRSQSTFNMSGNLTYTRAGYTIGGR
-988 LMYNTQSAFNTLGSM
+988 
-1003 TFGYKTLKV
+1003 TFD
-1012 GGKTGPAG
+1012 G
-1020 AADAGSVPLN
+1020 ADNGSVNLAN
-1030 SSAVSVIG
+1030 EAVTVTG
-1038 YQPNVGEYSGD
+1038 YRNNVGEHVGED
-1049 NALKIVYNYYGR
+1049 ALKIAYNYYGTV
-1061 EYTKTYDYVV
+1061 YTASFDYVV
-1071 RTPRVMGLQQVS
+1071 SNAKATEVVPAYTKVV
-1083 AAVMPL
+1083 VIPL
-1089 GSSAADYNT
+1089 GASASGYYT
-1098 DITFN
+1098 DIKMN
-1103 VIYEDGRTVLR
+1103 VKYQDGG
-1114 DLRSATVITV
+1114 SKGITMANV
-1124 DGVNASALS
+1124 TILSVTGPDGVKVEYPTSLPTSVEGEYTVEVQFRESGS
-1133 TAEAGVHTAEIRYS
+1133 TPV
-1147 ETGSIPKTGTIVYA
+1147 TGTVQYKVDRIP
-1161 VELVAID
+1161 ID

-1183 ITGVTSQRDFYV
+1183 ITGVASQRDFYV

-1214 GDRAFAGSRLSKIY
+1214 GDRAFAGNRL
-1228 IPRGITVIGDGAFSG
+1228 ITAYLPTSVTTIGDNAFDG
-1243 CANLT
+1243 CVNLT
-1248 QVLGFEYNDDAAND
+1248 SVTQVGSSDDAVFPA
-1262 SSLAFGDFRILSE
+1262 SVTSIGKFAFEGCGKLNMTF
-1275 QRVGEA
+1275 GEA
-1281 SVAILGIEDYALSED
+1281 KALT
-1296 VITIPHLGV
+1296 TIGDNAFE
-1305 YSGVISGFT
+1305 GCIS
-1314 EEVLGTFY
+1314 LQH
-1322 DPDNTVV
+1322 
-1329 TADYTLNFTVD
+1329 
-1340 EAAVTAIADK
+1340 
-1350 LAGYDGIVRLP
+1350 
-1361 AVKAAEGDSLTVVD
+1361 
-1375 GFLAL
+1375 
-1380 YNALAI
+1380 
-1386 KGLDV
+1386 V
-1391 ELFEDAPLGM
+1391 EF
-1401 DALYGR
+1401 
-1407 IEVEADAL
+1407 
-1415 AEVEYTA
+1415 A
-1422 TGSVIFTGTLRANS
+1422 TGSALYYIGKEAFMES
-1436 GGIAYIPA
+1436 G
-1444 TVTNGE
+1444 V
-1450 SRVYTVTAIKT
+1450 
-1461 GTLGGVK
+1461 
-1468 DAEAIYLPSSVVA
+1468 SVVDLAGTQVTEIGFSA
-1481 FEGGL
+1481 FEGC
-1486 DGVFG
+1486 
-1491 GVHSADI
+1491 A
-1498 YMYTGSSLIR
+1498 SL
-1508 PHSSAAGTAKLPA
+1508 AKLTLPET
-1521 GIEEIGNQA
+1521 IEIINI
-1530 FMNCSL
+1530 N
-1536 LDMDFYAALNLKTIG
+1536 
-1551 SEAFAGCTTLDK
+1551 
-1563 VCFGTG
+1563 
-1569 AQLTYI
+1569 
-1575 GYGAFMDSGVA
+1575 
-1586 EVDLGS
+1586 
-1592 TKVGE
+1592 
-1597 IEASAFDSCRSLGRL
+1597 
-1612 VLPAGTLKV
+1612 
-1621 IGARAFY
+1621 AFY
-1628 GCTGLVDG
+1628 GCTNLSAVSVNG
-1636 TVKFVGS
+1636 TANNITFIGS
-1643 GSYITYIGE
+1643 H
-1652 SAFYGCTFSPGIV
+1652 AFYNCKFNPSVIED
-1665 RGHEAADCHEA
+1665 RAAAEGA
-1676 DDAFYDKAGNA
+1676 TIESDAFLNCKA
-1687 FEGI
+1687 

>member
-83 YIRLRQG
+83 YIRLKQG
-90 NALIPGEKITLSL
+90 NALIRGEKITLTVN
-103 ENVVEEDRAKLG
+103 NVIEEDRAKLG

-199 EGKALSHYT
+199 EGKALSQYT

-241 FDLNANSAWWEGG
+241 FDLNADPAWWEGG
-254 QVPADPEDADV
+254 QVPAAPEDADV

-348 YSTLTPAI
+348 CSTLTPAI

-396 VTFALV
+396 VTFALL

-408 TKGEMYTCSGLFV
+408 TKGEMYTCSGLFA

-452 DKEYYLA
+452 DDDYYLT

-472 ITARDREA
+472 ITARDRAA

-500 GAFSGM
+500 GAFSGL

-528 YACTALSEVVGDE
+528 YACTALGEVVGDE
-541 SLTKLAKVGSDAF
+541 NLTKLAKVGSDAF

-570 TIGNVLVRYMGEDTA
+570 TIGDVLVRYMGEDTA
-585 AIDLSG
+585 TIDLSG

-603 GYKNVTTIALPST
+603 GYKNVTTIVLPDT
-616 IVRIDDNTLGIAS
+616 IVRIDDNTLGIAT
-629 LERVTAAAG
+629 LEKVTAATG

-644 KAFESSVMISGQSD
+644 KAFESSVMISGQSG

-681 TIPKD
+681 TIPAG

-694 FAQCAAVKELKF
+694 FAQCAAAKELAF
-706 DGGEENITY
+706 AGGEDKIAY
-715 IGARAFNGS
+715 VGARAFNGS

-736 VNGILASYTGRAET
+736 VNGILARYTGRAET
-750 VVVPDEVRVV
+750 VVVPDEVTTVGS
-760 APYAFGK
+760 YAFGK

-798 AYKDSG
+798 VYKDSG
-804 TFTAE
+804 TFTAA
-809 PYAFADGSGYDA
+809 PYAFADGSGCDA

-888 VAWGDTDIAEDLESA
+888 AAWGDTDIADDFESA

-981 RRDGGRL
+981 HRDGDRL
-988 LMYNTQSAFNTLGSM
+988 LMYNTQSAFNTQGSM

-1012 GGKTGPAG
+1012 GDKTGPAG

-1038 YQPNVGEYSGD
+1038 YQPTVGEYSGD

-1147 ETGSIPKTGTIVYA
+1147 ETGSIPRTGTIVYA

-1168 GLYTFSYNDADKTAT
+1168 GLYTFSYNDADMTAT

-1195 LPSVT
+1195 LPSEA
-1200 VNPENDLTYQVVAI
+1200 VNPENDLITYQVVAI
-1214 GDRAFAGSRLSKIY
+1214 GDRAFAGNRL
-1228 IPRGITVIGDGAFSG
+1228 ITAYLPASVKTIGDNAFDG
-1243 CANLT
+1243 CVNLT
-1248 QVLGFEYNDDAAND
+1248 SVTQVGSIDEAVFP
-1262 SSLAFGDFRILSE
+1262 
-1275 QRVGEA
+1275 A
-1281 SVAILGIEDYALSED
+1281 SVTSIGNY
-1296 VITIPHLGV
+1296 
-1305 YSGVISGFT
+1305 
-1314 EEVLGTFY
+1314 
-1322 DPDNTVV
+1322 
-1329 TADYTLNFTVD
+1329 
-1340 EAAVTAIADK
+1340 
-1350 LAGYDGIVRLP
+1350 
-1361 AVKAAEGDSLTVVD
+1361 
-1375 GFLAL
+1375 
-1380 YNALAI
+1380 
-1386 KGLDV
+1386 
-1391 ELFEDAPLGM
+1391 
-1401 DALYGR
+1401 
-1407 IEVEADAL
+1407 
-1415 AEVEYTA
+1415 
-1422 TGSVIFTGTLRANS
+1422 
-1436 GGIAYIPA
+1436 
-1444 TVTNGE
+1444 
-1450 SRVYTVTAIKT
+1450 
-1461 GTLGGVK
+1461 
-1468 DAEAIYLPSSVVA
+1468 A
-1481 FEGGL
+1481 FEGCGKL
-1486 DGVFG
+1486 YVTFG
-1491 GVHSADI
+1491 
-1498 YMYTGSSLIR
+1498 
-1508 PHSSAAGTAKLPA
+1508 AAK
-1521 GIEEIGNQA
+1521 
-1530 FMNCSL
+1530 
-1536 LDMDFYAALNLKTIG
+1536 ALTTIG
-1551 SEAFAGCTTLDK
+1551 DN
-1563 VCFGTG
+1563 
-1569 AQLTYI
+1569 
-1575 GYGAFMDSGVA
+1575 
-1586 EVDLGS
+1586 
-1592 TKVGE
+1592 
-1597 IEASAFDSCRSLGRL
+1597 
-1612 VLPAGTLKV
+1612 
-1621 IGARAFY
+1621 AFY
-1628 GCTGLVDG
+1628 GCTSLQQV
-1636 TVKFVGS
+1636 VFEQGS
-1643 GSYITYIGE
+1643 ALSYIGKEAFMESGVSVVDLAGTQVTEIGYSAFE
-1652 SAFYGCTFSPGIV
+1652 GCASLFKLTLPETIAEININAFYGCTSLREVFVSDNANITFIGSHAFYNCKFDPSYITK
-1665 RGHEAADCHEA
+1665 HAAEGA
-1676 DDAFYDKAGNA
+1676 TIESDAFLNCAKA
-1687 FEGI
+1687 